1 MTVDVTQR
9 AVPMLSYEDV
19 GGTAAWLARAFGFR
33 ERGERFT
40 DEDGRVT
47 HAELELDGALV
58 MLGWPGPAYRAPKR
72 HAETCEVERAV
83 AQSPFVADGVLIYVE
98 DARAHYERALG
109 AGATIVRGFEDG
121 PLGRRYSAEDLEGH
135 RWMFMQPA

>member
-40 DEDGRVT
+40 DDDGRVT

-83 AQSPFVADGVLIYVE
+83 AQTPFVADGVLVYVDDLDRHLE
-98 DARAHYERALG
+98 GARG
-109 AGATIVRGFEDG
+109 AGATILREIEDG
-121 PLGRRYSAEDLEGH
+121 PFGRLYVAEDVEGH